1 MKKLA
6 TLLAIGAVA
15 WGVGLAGRA
24 AAGADPQGNN
34 PWGNNWHP
42 QPPVNTRAF
51 VSFQCRIFSGQGGTE
66 RIFGIDAAGSLPG
79 ACTVGSTCGGCAAA
93 LLGDGYTLDKA
104 FGVTQANSG
113 YAGPYFV
120 FIK

>member
-6 TLLAIGAVA
+6 IPLALLT
-15 WGVGLAGRA
+15 WGIALVGPA
-24 AAGADPQGNN
+24 AAGDNFN
-34 PWGNNWHP
+34 PYP
-42 QPPVNTRAF
+42 PPFPVNGKAF
-51 VSFQCRIFSGQGGTE
+51 VSFQCRIFSEQGGTD
-66 RIFGIDAAGSLPG
+66 RIFGIDAVSASLPG
-79 ACTVGSTCGGCAAA
+79 ACRVGSTCGGCAAA